1 MTDPRKLRIA
11 HLASGDLWGGAE
23 AQLLTLA
30 TEQSRSDLVEVHV
43 LLMNK
48 GELASRLRDVGIDVT
63 CLDESS
69 QNGLQL
75 LRAIRSWLLSVGAD
89 VLHTHRQKENVLG
102 SVANWL
108 GQRAIS
114 VRTQHG
120 AAEYSLSAAQ
130 KLIDRVDRFC
140 GLKLQKRVIAVSEDL
155 RKKLLTSFPATH
167 ITTIHNGLDEQ
178 ATQARA
184 KEQSPPDWYEP
195 GIRHVGIVGRLT
207 PVKRIDIFV
216 EVARQLTDVETR
228 FHVFGD
234 GAELQ
239 QWQAAGDDLN
249 KEKGFPAL
257 QVHGHREDIAACIAH
272 LDVLVMCSDHEG
284 LPMTLL
290 ESCALGTT
298 IVAHNVGGIPE
309 LVSEDTGILV
319 EDHSIEGY
327 RAAVKQVLQSQQQ
340 RIPPGATRGPELPE
354 KFSAKGN
361 ADATLAL
368 YRQLLPRT
376 DITLSAA
383 DNRGGE

>member
-1 MTDPRKLRIA
+1 MTDPKTLCIA

-30 TEQSRSDLVEVHV
+30 IEQSRNEFVEVHV
-43 LLMNK
+43 LLMNE
-48 GELASRLRDVGIDVT
+48 GELASRLRDAGIDVV

-69 QNGLQL
+69 QNGLRL
-75 LRAIRSWLLSVGAD
+75 LRAIRSWLKSIQAN

-102 SVANWL
+102 SIANWL
-108 GQRAIS
+108 GQRAVS

-120 AAEYSLSAAQ
+120 AAEFSLSTAQ
-130 KLIDRVDRFC
+130 KVIDRIDRFC
-140 GLKLQKRVIAVSEDL
+140 GLKLQKRVIAVSDDL
-155 RKKLLTSFPATH
+155 RKKLLASFPAAH

-178 ATQARA
+178 ATQAKA
-184 KEQSPPDWYEP
+184 KAQSPPDWYEP

-216 EVARQLTDVETR
+216 DVARQLADIETR

-234 GAELQ
+234 GTELQ

-249 KEKGFPAL
+249 KEKAFEAL
-257 QVHGHREDIAACIAH
+257 QVHGHRDDIAACIAH

-298 IVAHNVGGIPE
+298 IVAHKVGGIPE
-309 LVSEDTGILV
+309 LVSEDAGILV
-319 EDHSIEGY
+319 DEHTAEGY
-327 RAAVKQVLQSQQQ
+327 RAAVKQVLLSQQQ

-376 DITLSAA
+376 EITLSAA
-383 DNRGGE
+383 DSRGGE